1 MYVCMY
7 VGMYVCMH
15 VCTLDVVDDDNDDI
29 DDNDDY
35 NYSDDDDNT
44 LSLFSQATGTETP
57 FSWSTYVHMS
67 QKG

>member
-1 MYVCMY
+1 MY
-7 VGMYVCMH
+7 

-57 FSWSTYVHMS
+57 FS
-67 QKG
+67 